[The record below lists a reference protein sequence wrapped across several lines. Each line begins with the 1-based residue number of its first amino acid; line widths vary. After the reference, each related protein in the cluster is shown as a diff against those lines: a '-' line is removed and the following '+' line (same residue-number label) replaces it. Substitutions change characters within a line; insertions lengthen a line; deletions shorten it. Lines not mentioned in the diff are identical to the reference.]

1 MKFIGYSVDGVLEFA
16 FAMEILVY
24 RIDFLHASNRVEI

>member
-16 FAMEILVY
+16 FAMEIIVY
-24 RIDFLHASNRVEI
+24 KIDILHESSRVEI